1 MKHTVA
7 TCAHLFA
14 STQWMFVDAELDTG
28 MKLDATVWR
37 LDLDCA
43 QRESRRE
50 ARGVSNV
57 RRG

>member
-1 MKHTVA
+1 
-7 TCAHLFA
+7 
-14 STQWMFVDAELDTG
+14 MFVDAELDTG

-43 QRESRRE
+43 QREPRRE
-50 ARGVSNV
+50 AQGVSNV